1 MGGNRLFLST
11 PLPADVGA
19 GEGMFGRFKE
29 LLSGRVFDE
38 APGVFLDPEE
48 ADVVGDAA
56 GLGEVV
62 GDDDDGVAAAEAGD
76 HVFDDAAGEGVE
88 GAARFVE
95 EEDFGF

>member
-19 GEGMFGRFKE
+19 GEGVRGRLKE
-29 LLSGRVFDE
+29 LLSRSILDE
-38 APGVFLDPEE
+38 SASVFLDPEE

-56 GLGEVV
+56 GLSEVV

-88 GAARFVE
+88 GAAGFVE